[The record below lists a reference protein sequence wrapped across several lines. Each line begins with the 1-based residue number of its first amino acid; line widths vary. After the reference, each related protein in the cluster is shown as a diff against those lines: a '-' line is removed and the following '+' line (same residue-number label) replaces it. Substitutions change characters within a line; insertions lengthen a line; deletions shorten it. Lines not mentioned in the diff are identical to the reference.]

1 MTLASL
7 MGFDALFTILSA
19 SQCRKPVAFSL
30 LSEDANGYQEEG
42 DGLDSGNHRN
52 ELVPAQQ
59 PMERGCY

>member
-1 MTLASL
+1 
-7 MGFDALFTILSA
+7 MG
-19 SQCRKPVAFSL
+19 FSL